1 MRFLF
6 FIMFVLLSSLF
17 SGCNETENGYQGYV
31 EVDYIHLAPQVSGR
45 VVSLPVVR
53 GQQVHAGDV
62 LLQLDDTKEKI
73 EIEALQAQLAGAQS
87 VLDDLQTGAR
97 VEERKVIEA
106 QLAEA
111 EATRDHAAAEF
122 KRYQKLYAERSVTAS
137 SFEAQ
142 TMRYKTAQA
151 RVESIAHRLA
161 LAKEGSRTGRINAQ
175 KATLAQ
181 LRARIKKAEYLRSLT
196 TLRAPE
202 DARVFDR
209 YYHRGELVP
218 AGHVALSLV
227 APGRVKVRFFVPQ
240 AIARTLKIGERVTFS
255 GAPTSEG
262 TITWISPT
270 SEYTP
275 PVIFSN
281 ASNKRLVFMVE
292 ARPDLSEARQLVI
305 GQPVKVTLHAAH

>member
-6 FIMFVLLSSLF
+6 FIMFALLSSLL
-17 SGCNETENGYQGYV
+17 SGCNETEDGYQGYV

-62 LLQLDDTKEKI
+62 VLQLDDTKEKL

-137 SFEAQ
+137 SFEAK

-151 RVESIAHRLA
+151 RVESITHRLT

-196 TLRAPE
+196 TIRAPE
-202 DARVFDR
+202 DAQVFDR
-209 YYHRGELVP
+209 YYHQGELVP
-218 AGHVALSLV
+218 AGHVALSLI
-227 APGRVKVRFFVPQ
+227 APNRIKVRFFVPQ
-240 AIARTLKIGERVTFS
+240 AIARTLKVGERVTFT
-255 GAPTSEG
+255 GIPTSEG

-292 ARPDLSEARQLVI
+292 ARPDLSEAQQLVI